1 MVENRFISALRILN
15 KHAVDYILVGGVA
28 SSVRGAIYNTRDL
41 DVVHS
46 RPPENIGRLLVALRE
61 LNARFIFRP
70 EFVPNESRLASPGQ
84 QLLST
89 DLGRID
95 VLGRIG
101 AGWDYGELIGHSSDV
116 ELVPGVTARVLDLET
131 IIASK
136 EAVGGEK
143 DLAVLPLLRR
153 TLQELRRR
161 QAAQLDQL

>member
-46 RPPENIGRLLVALRE
+46 RTPENIGRLLAALRE
-61 LNARFIFRP
+61 LNARYIFRP
-70 EFVPNESRLASPGQ
+70 EFVPNQSHLASPGQ

-95 VLGRIG
+95 VLGKIG
-101 AGWDYGELIGHSSDV
+101 PGWDYAELLGHSSDI

-136 EAVGGEK
+136 EASGGEK

-161 QAAQLDQL
+161 QPAQLDQP